1 MQHGSKFLAVG
12 IISLLLVFPMDFSTN
27 KTEEVKSYSAV
38 FNLSDKD
45 KAWVEAKV
53 AKMSLEEKCAQLVM
67 SYASAEDTS
76 RTSDGYKRLVR
87 LVKELKVGGLIFF
100 KGEINQ
106 QTELTNE
113 LQSLSEIP
121 LLISADYERGL
132 GMRLDDAVEFP
143 YNMAIAAANDYKLTY
158 LAGKYIAE
166 EARAIG
172 VHQNYAPM
180 IDVNRDYR
188 NPIVNVRAF
197 SDDPETVVNHAIAF
211 TQGMNE
217 GNAISTAKHFP
228 GHGAT
233 DLDSHYELPVISL
246 NKNEMEEY
254 DLLPFKRIISEGIKS
269 IMVGHLDVKAYE
281 ENQSIPSTLSNN
293 IINNL
298 LLNEI
303 KFEGLVVTDAMNMS
317 AITKYYEQDDA
328 IEKAINAG
336 NDIILF
342 PPNDEVAVKAII
354 SSVKSGLIKEERIDF
369 SVKKIISAKKW
380 LGLFDDKL
388 VDTTLISEKVNTKKH
403 KRLASEISEKSI
415 TLLKNN
421 KNIIPINPDNYYK
434 TSLVLVRDTRSKNNL
449 KKDKLI
455 EEVLGEN
462 LNYVKTTTLSLRSR
476 KKEYTNAL
484 KDIDK
489 SDLIVL
495 AYYNSLG
502 RSLEVNNDHSEFIN
516 EILGKKKP
524 VVFISF
530 GNPYLINQ
538 FKDIETYLVTYGETD
553 FSQRAMADALVGKN
567 KIQGKLPI
575 TIPQTEFKFG
585 DGIQLASLGV
595 YEDYFADSVYDF
607 SEIDNLMQEAI
618 KDEIFPG
625 AVLAVG
631 HRGRLV
637 YHKPFGKFTYD
648 KDDQEV
654 TKKSIFDLASVS
666 KVIGTT
672 SAAMFLYDEGLLELD
687 KKVIDYLP
695 KFNNNGKDKITVR
708 NLLLHNSGLI
718 AFVEYYKKFKTKEEV
733 IDAIMNSKLKY
744 PTGTDY
750 VYSDLGLIT
759 LQQIIEKLAGKPLD
773 IFLKEKLFDPI
784 GMKRTM
790 YNPGAEFL
798 YDVLPTEVDDYFRM
812 TTVKGKV
819 HDENA
824 YLLGGVAGHAGLF
837 STAEDLSKFMQMML
851 NGGIYRGKRYFKE
864 STVANWTI
872 KQTEQSSRGLG
883 WDTKSEG
890 ASSFGNKFSLNSFG
904 HTGFTGTS
912 VWADKDNDVY
922 IVLLTNRVHPTRDNR
937 KIVRFRPILSNAI
950 ADAVLYETE

>member
-449 KKDKLI
+449 KKDKLF

-502 RSLEVNNDHSEFIN
+502 RSLEVNKDHSEFIN

-851 NGGIYRGKRYFKE
+851 NGGIYGGKRYFKE

>member
-67 SYASAEDTS
+67 SYASTEDTS

-254 DLLPFKRIISEGIKS
+254 DLLPFKRIISEGLQS

-281 ENQSIPSTLSNN
+281 EKQSIPSPLSNN

-449 KKDKLI
+449 KKDKLF

-502 RSLEVNNDHSEFIN
+502 RSLEVNKDHSEFIN

-637 YHKPFGKFTYD
+637 YHKPFGKFTYE

-851 NGGIYRGKRYFKE
+851 NGGIYKGKRYFKE

>member
-449 KKDKLI
+449 KKDKLF

-502 RSLEVNNDHSEFIN
+502 RSLEVNKDHSEFIN

-575 TIPQTEFKFG
+575 TIPQTDFKFG

>member
-67 SYASAEDTS
+67 SYASTEDTS

-449 KKDKLI
+449 KKDKLF

-502 RSLEVNNDHSEFIN
+502 RSLEVNKDHSEFIN

-637 YHKPFGKFTYD
+637 YHKPFGKFTYE

>member
-449 KKDKLI
+449 KKDKLF

-654 TKKSIFDLASVS
+654 AKKSIFDLASVS